1 MKHLYLRPALPWLLL
16 AAFIAALDQGS
27 KWLITQHFAPGKAMY
42 VSRFLNLV
50 RAHNSGAAF
59 SFLADAGGWQRWLF
73 IALASGA
80 ILLLTWL
87 LLRHAAASRL
97 YAASLGLLLGGA
109 AGNLIDRARLGYVV
123 DFLDFHWNWLS
134 PFFLYGHFPAFN
146 IADAAI
152 TVGVIGL
159 LLNEALAIIGGF
171 GRKRVI

>member
-1 MKHLYLRPALPWLLL
+1 MAQQQPGEQEDGAAGKSDEKPALP
-16 AAFIAALDQGS
+16 
-27 KWLITQHFAPGKAMY
+27 
-42 VSRFLNLV
+42 
-50 RAHNSGAAF
+50 
-59 SFLADAGGWQRWLF
+59 
-73 IALASGA
+73 
-80 ILLLTWL
+80 
-87 LLRHAAASRL
+87 
-97 YAASLGLLLGGA
+97 A